1 MYTPRKKLR
10 FSDDTQTPSTSTA
23 SQDEEYINIRGYPHN
38 VSSLRQSPKMKGRY
52 FNFTLQTGRH
62 EYHETVCFVTEKH
75 QTISNAAQT
84 KTPVSL
90 KSVTKAVA
98 QTTTTSENEQFDVK
112 INRKATILP
121 VNKKTLQFQH
131 RQPPSLQE
139 LTITDVLNTSLTDQA
154 VTVRAK
160 VTSNAVA
167 ELKTA
172 RDGTQL
178 TLTKYIVS
186 DKTGSIE
193 ANTWGNTTLQLHQ
206 SYLFEYLITKSFADT
221 KNVQIGSRTVITPID
236 DIGDII
242 ETPKEQPVVD
252 TITGTVRS
260 IKAILMSHCTNCK
273 RPVEPL
279 HSQIVRCTACDM
291 KQASTSLSQ
300 NMQVTLQ
307 ITGCSNTFTISHN
320 VIDEFLQISKK
331 QNLLTDAEDLEDY
344 FLISA
349 QNLLL
354 EHTPTF
360 HVTSITSLPP
370 SPKT

>member
-10 FSDDTQTPSTSTA
+10 FSDNTQTPSTSTA
-23 SQDEEYINIRGYPHN
+23 TQDEEYINIRGYPHN

-90 KSVTKAVA
+90 LSVAKAVA
-98 QTTTTSENEQFDVK
+98 QTTTSSENEQFDVK
-112 INRKATILP
+112 INRKASILP

-139 LTITDVLNTSLTDQA
+139 VTIKDVLSTSLTEQA
-154 VTVRAK
+154 VTIRAK

-178 TLTKYIVS
+178 TLTKYTVC

-193 ANTWGNTTLQLHQ
+193 ANTWGETSLKLNQ
-206 SYLFEYLITKSFADT
+206 SYLFEYVITKSFAES
-221 KNVQIGSRTVITPID
+221 KNVQIGSRTIITPID
-236 DIGDII
+236 DIGEIVEI
-242 ETPKEQPVVD
+242 QNEQPV
-252 TITGTVRS
+252 TETSAGNVRS
-260 IKAILMSHCTNCK
+260 IKAILMCHCTNCK

-291 KQASTSLSQ
+291 KQASTSLSK

-307 ITGCSNTFTISHN
+307 ITGCSNTFTISHH
-320 VIDEFLQISKK
+320 VIHEFLQTNKK
-331 QNLLTDAEDLEDY
+331 ENLLTDAEDLEDY
-344 FLISA
+344 FLINVS
-349 QNLLL
+349 NLLL

-360 HVTSITSLPP
+360 NVTSITLPP
-370 SPKT
+370 PPKT